1 MDEQPKVSIIIPVYN
16 TEAYLR
22 EAVESVMQQTLHEI
36 EIIIVNDGS
45 TDGCS
50 SIIDELASKDKRI
63 HSFVQENQG
72 LSVTRNRGI
81 SQARGEYLY
90 FMDSDDKLRND
101 ALERCYERCKKNS
114 LDFVFFEANIIS
126 SSNVVWP
133 IDYHINGIDEN
144 RRYEGQALLDF
155 FLSTSQFKSPVW
167 LYLIS
172 KDYLLQ
178 IHLDFYPHIIH
189 EDQLFTFFL
198 YMNAK
203 SIEFIDQEFF
213 SRRVRQSSIMSKRI
227 SLLNVDGYF
236 TVFRE
241 LGKYAAGKSP
251 LVQNIIVKY
260 IKLTLN
266 AFLRNAHEMT
276 MVDKLR
282 TCKRCLNEG
291 LVKYI
296 SLKVFIRFLLP

>member
-72 LSVTRNRGI
+72 QSVARNNGMLH
-81 SQARGEYLY
+81 AEGTYCY
-90 FMDSDDKLRND
+90 FMDSDDILRKD
-101 ALERCYERCKKNS
+101 ALEECYQTCEAET
-114 LDFVFFEANIIS
+114 LDFVYFDADIINECQS
-126 SSNVVWP
+126 TSFSM
-133 IDYHINGIDEN
+133 DYHHDGIEEKVYDGSEILN
-144 RRYEGQALLDF
+144 
-155 FLSTSQFKSPVW
+155 
-167 LYLIS
+167 YLIDTGQL
-172 KDYLLQ
+172 KIPPYLFFIRKQYLLNNDL
-178 IHLDFYPHIIH
+178 HFFPGIIH
-189 EDQLFTFFL
+189 EDELFTMLLYLGATRVKYIGKEFFL
-198 YMNAK
+198 
-203 SIEFIDQEFF
+203 
-213 SRRVRQSSIMSKRI
+213 RRIREASTMTKRI
-227 SLLNVDGYF
+227 SRRNVEGYF

-276 MVDKLR
+276 MIDKLR

-296 SLKVFIRFLLP
+296 SLRVFIRFLLP